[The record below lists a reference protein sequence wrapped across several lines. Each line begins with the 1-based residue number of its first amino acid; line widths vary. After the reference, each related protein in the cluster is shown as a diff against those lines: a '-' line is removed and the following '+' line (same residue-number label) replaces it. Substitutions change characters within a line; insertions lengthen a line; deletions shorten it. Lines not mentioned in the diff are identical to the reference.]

1 MSLTSDSAL
10 RLTPSASIR
19 SMDRTP
25 SGFPCPQCGSPSLV
39 YTTKQHANVDGWSTR
54 RYRKCDR
61 CQNRFI
67 TVELL
72 LIKERDL

>member
-1 MSLTSDSAL
+1 MSLTSNGASS
-10 RLTPSASIR
+10 LTPSASIR

-25 SGFPCPQCGSPSLV
+25 SGFPCPRRGSPSLV

-54 RYRKCDR
+54 RYRKCDK

-72 LIKERDL
+72 LIKESES